1 MLSYPIDEAESLLD
15 SKLKA
20 AKLSLSNCEEDL
32 DFLREQITVRRRL
45 AFLGLG
51 TEALLTTPSADRP
64 WRWRSHESTTGMWCT
79 SGKRRR
85 KRRRAK
91 ERARL
96 VPRRAESRTRG
107 ANAPKLVLDIIQSGL
122 TIKTHPTPLSQRVK
136 AAEFFMCQVGRLFLD
151 GTSTC
156 VIGGGHVTHAQVPIY
171 GSGIGQTTSSSS
183 RNCNTPCM
191 RPHERRGLHRMAHV

>member
-15 SKLKA
+15 SKFKA

-79 SGKRRR
+79 SAKRRR

-96 VPRRAESRTRG
+96 VPRRAESRARG

-122 TIKTHPTPLSQRVK
+122 TIKTHPTPLCPTVQGRGVLDVRGLK
-136 AAEFFMCQVGRLFLD
+136 AVLGWNLYLRD
-151 GTSTC
+151 
-156 VIGGGHVTHAQVPIY
+156 
-171 GSGIGQTTSSSS
+171 
-183 RNCNTPCM
+183 
-191 RPHERRGLHRMAHV
+191 RRGPYVITPGCRSTDLASGRRQAR